1 MPCLPPSS
9 LQIFLGLGPGSPP
22 THLGNIVAPPTT
34 PATLTTTAASSL
46 PGVTAKGSSPDK
58 STTKGK
64 GKGLRKRKTT
74 EPTTPRAANWVTG
87 ELKGILLAAPTHWG
101 DYRVSRTGD
110 RSRRT
115 SEELKAA
122 FVSATPAEN
131 RPVARTRTAETL
143 DRKLKDT
150 RTKYVATRK
159 NLCRTGLSASQ
170 REDIVIKFGGSEVYS
185 YARGVFKTSAVAIES
200 TGREPVVL
208 GAPVAPAVGAVAS
221 PVGGG
226 ARQVL
231 VVPVSTSPTAGT
243 ASPGSVGNDM
253 GTELS
258 GADAGADVSLGA
270 SDEEDGVPNAVELL
284 AAAEAQRDPKKTNQV
299 STSGAITAYLETKT
313 ERESVVVAEQHGS
326 GTAGSG
332 PAANVVSD
340 NDIRAAV
347 LDMIGAIADKAR
359 RQ

>member
-1 MPCLPPSS
+1 VNRFPSWRDHKR
-9 LQIFLGLGPGSPP
+9 QQPGQEHHQGQGQGLEKAQDHGAN
-22 THLGNIVAPPTT
+22 H
-34 PATLTTTAASSL
+34 AA
-46 PGVTAKGSSPDK
+46 
-58 STTKGK
+58 
-64 GKGLRKRKTT
+64 RR
-74 EPTTPRAANWVTG
+74 
-87 ELKGILLAAPTHWG
+87 EL
-101 DYRVSRTGD
+101 GD
-110 RSRRT
+110 RRAQGHTPGGADLLGGLSRQQNGRQ
-115 SEELKAA
+115 EPPHQREHKAT

-131 RPVARTRTAETL
+131 RPVARTRTAEAL

-150 RTKYVATRK
+150 RTKYEATRK
-159 NLCRTGLSASQ
+159 NRCRTGLSASQ
-170 REDIVIKFGGSEVYS
+170 REDIVIKFGGSELYS
-185 YARGVFKTSAVAIES
+185 YARDAFKTSAVATES

-208 GAPVAPAVGAVAS
+208 GALTAPAVGAVAS
-221 PVGGG
+221 PVGGS

-231 VVPVSTSPTAGT
+231 VVPVSTSPSAGT

-258 GADAGADVSLGA
+258 GADAGADFSLGA

-284 AAAEAQRDPKKTNQV
+284 AAAKAQRDPKKTKKV
-299 STSGAITAYLETKT
+299 STSGAITADLEAKT
-313 ERESVVVAEQHGS
+313 ERESVVFAEQHGS

-347 LDMIGAIADKAR
+347 LDMIGAITDKAR